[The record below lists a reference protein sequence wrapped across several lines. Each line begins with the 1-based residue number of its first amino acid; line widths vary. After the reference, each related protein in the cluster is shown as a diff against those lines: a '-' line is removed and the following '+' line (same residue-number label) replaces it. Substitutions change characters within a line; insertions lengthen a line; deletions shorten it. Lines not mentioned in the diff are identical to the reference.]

1 MESSISSTVRY
12 AEELLRC
19 HENLIFDFFF
29 TNRNRVPWAIIVA
42 CNGAVAILALLIRAY
57 LASQN
62 AARDR
67 MNEGSAEKNA
77 GTADFD
83 DQYIVVRDDEGREVK
98 KRVDRA
104 FLDLTDLQN
113 QEFRYV
119 L

>member
-1 MESSISSTVRY
+1 
-12 AEELLRC
+12 
-19 HENLIFDFFF
+19 
-29 TNRNRVPWAIIVA
+29 
-42 CNGAVAILALLIRAY
+42 
-57 LASQN
+57 
-62 AARDR
+62 
-67 MNEGSAEKNA
+67 MNESSAEKNA